1 MQYLPI
7 SLKIEGK
14 KVLIIGGGNVAL
26 HKMKLLRRF
35 TEEIMVIG
43 KQVDKQIKDS
53 GSGYREQ
60 EYNPSV
66 LDGYDLIYVCTD
78 NRALNRQIKQD
89 ANQKG
94 LLVNV
99 ADDPGL
105 SDFVSPAIYKSKNI
119 TVAVGSDAKDV
130 KQAISLRNR
139 IEEILENDQKSQN
152 IQQKK

>member
-7 SLKIEGK
+7 SLKIKGK

-35 TEEIMVIG
+35 TKEIMVIG

-60 EYNPSV
+60 EYSSPI

-78 NRALNRQIKQD
+78 NRALNRRIKQD
-89 ANQKG
+89 ANEKG

-105 SDFVSPAIYKSKNI
+105 SDFVSPAIYKNNNM

-130 KQAISLRNR
+130 KQAIGLRNR
-139 IEEILENDQKSQN
+139 IKELLENDQKSQN
-152 IQQKK
+152 LRQKR

>member
-26 HKMKLLRRF
+26 HKMKLLKRF
-35 TEEIMVIG
+35 TKEIMVIG
-43 KQVDKQIKDS
+43 KQVNQQIKDS
-53 GSGYREQ
+53 GSEYREQ
-60 EYNPSV
+60 EYSPSI
-66 LDGYDLIYVCTD
+66 LDGYDLVYVCTD

-89 ANQKG
+89 ANKRG

-105 SDFVSPAIYKSKNI
+105 SDFVSPAIYKNQNMTI
-119 TVAVGSDAKDV
+119 AVGSDAKESKEQD
-130 KQAISLRNR
+130 
-139 IEEILENDQKSQN
+139 
-152 IQQKK
+152 

>member
-7 SLKIEGK
+7 SLKIKGK

-35 TEEIMVIG
+35 TTAIMVIG
-43 KQVDKQIKDS
+43 KQVDEQIKDS

-60 EYNPSV
+60 EYCPSI
-66 LDGYDLIYVCTD
+66 LDGYDIIYVCTD
-78 NRALNRQIKQD
+78 NRTLNRQIKQD
-89 ANQKG
+89 ANKKG

-105 SDFVSPAIYKSKNI
+105 SDFVSPAIYKNKNM

-130 KQAISLRNR
+130 KKSISLRNR
-139 IEEILENDQKSQN
+139 IKEILENEQKS
-152 IQQKK
+152 

>member
-7 SLKIEGK
+7 SLKIKGK
-14 KVLIIGGGNVAL
+14 KVLIIGGGHVAL

-35 TEEIMVIG
+35 TKEIMVIG
-43 KQVDKQIKDS
+43 KQVNQQIKDS
-53 GSGYREQ
+53 GSRYREQ
-60 EYNPSV
+60 EYSPSV

-78 NRALNRQIKQD
+78 NRALNHRIKQD
-89 ANQKG
+89 ANKKG

-105 SDFVSPAIYKSKNI
+105 SDFVSPAIYKNKNM

-139 IEEILENDQKSQN
+139 IKEILENDQKSQN
-152 IQQKK
+152 IQQKT

>member
-35 TEEIMVIG
+35 TKEIMVIG
-43 KQVDKQIKDS
+43 KQVDKRIKDS

-60 EYNPSV
+60 EYSPSV
-66 LDGYDLIYVCTD
+66 LDDCDLIYVCTD

-89 ANQKG
+89 ANKKG

-105 SDFVSPAIYKSKNI
+105 SDFVSPAIYKNKNM

-152 IQQKK
+152 IQQKR